1 MIKSVAL
8 GDSKKQSLIRNRIDI
23 DMITLQ
29 STKIQSEQDIL
40 RLVKRFQTL
49 GNFLKLEERFAFWE
63 STFQ

>member
-8 GDSKKQSLIRNRIDI
+8 SDSKKQSLIKNQIDI
-23 DMITLQ
+23 DMIILQ

-40 RLVKRFQTL
+40 RLVKKFESL
-49 GNFLKLEERFAFWE
+49 GEFPKLEERFAFWE